1 MASFVEKVFQK
12 VDAFSVI
19 FDTSQ
24 SMDETYKNDTK
35 LNQQKRLVALLDK
48 TIPNLKLTG
57 ALRIFGQF
65 VTVESSKA
73 VFLDR
78 DYKKP
83 RLIQAIAPFTTGYGF
98 SPLDAA
104 LDGVAADLCSQ
115 SGRIAVIAFSDGE
128 DMEKY
133 DPVAAA
139 KRMKA
144 AYGDRICIYTVH
156 LGDNAG
162 GKKLMQQVADSGQC
176 GFMVTGDSISTPA
189 GMASF
194 VEKVFLEEKRPEPVK
209 QPATPPVPKKEEK
222 AVDQK
227 IIEKERVTL
236 LVGFDFDKVVVKPA
250 YLKEIEKVADVM
262 KKYPDLNIVV
272 EGHTCNL
279 GPAKYN
285 EKLSQRRAGAIKGVM
300 VKKFKIDAARITAK
314 GYGLS
319 RPIASNATREGR
331 QQNRR
336 VEAAFEYIKQK

>member
-1 MASFVEKVFQK
+1 VEKVFQK

-24 SMDETYKNDTK
+24 SMDDTYKNDTK
-35 LNQQKRLVALLDK
+35 MNQQKRLVALFEK

-57 ALRIFGQF
+57 SLRMFGQF
-65 VTVESSKA
+65 VSVESSKA

-83 RLIQAIAPFTTGYGF
+83 RLMQAIAPITTGYGF

-104 LDGVAADLCSQ
+104 LDGATADLCSQ
-115 SGRIAVIAFSDGE
+115 PGRLAVIAFSDGE
-128 DMEKY
+128 DMEKH

-144 AYGDRICIYTVH
+144 AFGDRICIYTVH

-194 VEKVFLEEKRPEPVK
+194 VEKVFLEKKGTEFGKEQVSSLPTADMKK
-209 QPATPPVPKKEEK
+209 QAD
-222 AVDQK
+222 A
-227 IIEKERVTL
+227 EKEAAAEIERKILEKGRATLRVA
-236 LVGFDFDKVVVKPA
+236 FDFDKAVVKPK
-250 YLKEIEKVADVM
+250 YIKEIEKVADIM
-262 KKYPDLNIVV
+262 KKYPELNIVV
-272 EGHTCNL
+272 EGHTCNI

-285 EKLSQRRAGAIKGVM
+285 NKLSQRRAEAVKKVM
-300 VKKFKIDAARITAK
+300 VNKFKIDSTRIKTK
-314 GYGLS
+314 GYGL
-319 RPIASNATREGR
+319 T
-331 QQNRR
+331 
-336 VEAAFEYIKQK
+336 